1 MICALCKNREA
12 DKKNTH
18 YLTDGIIRSCL
29 NQDGSGDREKGFYF
43 DLSNKSSYV
52 EFNFQRETSV

>member
-52 EFNFQRETSV
+52 EFNFKEKLQ